1 MRTDTAVGFCT
12 NDLSINE
19 LALVTRQTKYLNTT
33 CPPVLQSAVSPHV
46 WSHCI
51 KSTLSSDH
59 VQSNNT

>member
-33 CPPVLQSAVSPHV
+33 CPPVLQSAVSPHMYGLMV
-46 WSHCI
+46 
-51 KSTLSSDH
+51 
-59 VQSNNT
+59 

>member
-33 CPPVLQSAVSPHV
+33 CPPVLQSAVSPTCMV
-46 WSHCI
+46 
-51 KSTLSSDH
+51 SSYKVH
-59 VQSNNT
+59 IVIRSCTI